1 MLCHLKN
8 DHSVLIQQMKDI
20 TCDEISYILNTHYN
34 HNEFNIHLKSMFNIK
49 EVEDDE
55 NSVIIK

>member
-1 MLCHLKN
+1 
-8 DHSVLIQQMKDI
+8 MKDI
-20 TCDEISYILNTHYN
+20 TCDEISYILITYIN

>member
-1 MLCHLKN
+1 MLSHLKN

-20 TCDEISYILNTHYN
+20 TCDEISYILITYYN

-49 EVEDDE
+49 VFEDNE